1 MARNQVEK
9 KKVIAVTGGIG
20 SGKSTLISLLQ
31 KRGYTVV
38 SSDQIV
44 NGLYRKRSFLIKIKE
59 LFPRA
64 VKGIFNLKVDKNVI
78 AEQVFSNE
86 EKRKA
91 LNSLIHPIVIRE
103 GIKKCKKTTKNLAF
117 MEVPLL
123 FEGGYQKEFD
133 GVIIVLRD
141 YAKRIESVKIRSN
154 LSEDEIIRRIKA
166 QVDYEKLDTNS
177 YHVIKNDGEIADLE
191 KELEKIIN
199 KL

>member
-1 MARNQVEK
+1 MARNQIEK
-9 KKVIAVTGGIG
+9 KKIIAVTGGIG

-44 NGLYRKRSFLIKIKE
+44 NGLYLKRRFLIKIKR
-59 LFPRA
+59 LFPSA
-64 VKGIFNLKVDKNVI
+64 VKGIFNLRVDKNVI
-78 AEQVFSNE
+78 AEQIFSDE
-86 EKRKA
+86 EKRKE

-123 FEGGYQKEFD
+123 FEGGFQKEFD
-133 GVIIVLRD
+133 AVIIVLRD

-154 LSEDEIIRRIKA
+154 LHEDEIIRRMNA
-166 QVDYEKLDTNS
+166 QVDYEKLDMNS
-177 YHVIKNDGEIADLE
+177 YHVIKNDGGIADLE
-191 KELEKIIN
+191 LELEKIIN